1 MKPRSVHRVLD
12 KVSTAATQQ
21 FAAENPLK
29 KKLEGWLSL
38 VESTRLEIERR
49 VKPTVGSNPTPSAIS
64 SIAAQADTPGPLAL
78 GRDFLRYLK

>member
-1 MKPRSVHRVLD
+1 MYNRVLD
-12 KVSTAATQQ
+12 EVSTAATQQ

-64 SIAAQADTPGPLAL
+64 TIAGQADTPRPLAL
-78 GRDFLRYLK
+78 ERGRHFLRYLK